1 MVEQTVVVQS
11 EVGLHARPAALF
23 VQTAAKFKS
32 QITLEANGKTANG
45 KSILQV
51 LSLGAKQGDS
61 LLIRAE
67 GEDEAEALESLVD
80 LIMRGAEDPE
90 YIGG

>member
-1 MVEQTVVVQS
+1 MNMVEQTVVVQS

-67 GEDEAEALESLVD
+67 GENEAEALESLVD
-80 LIMRGAEDPE
+80 LIMRGDEATS
-90 YIGG
+90 